1 MRASQTITINP
12 EVTQLA
18 SQVAANL
25 MKTYDTNSSTALE
38 NNEVSAAQIDAYKAL
53 GRVFVPTQFDIAG
66 YGAVLDANTD
76 GKVTQYD
83 LQKVAERYIGL
94 WTSIHGSVRT
104 ETVKR
109 AVKPVKTEEDLRRSE
124 LRKQISFIRKIF
136 EKYDAD
142 KSGYIGAE
150 EVTSLLEDTYKIM
163 GINRTFTQDDV
174 RSFMKMMEKDL
185 NGKVTYPEY
194 EECII
199 NSLMK
204 KGLNIH

>member
-12 EVTQLA
+12 EVSSLA

-25 MKTYDTNSSTALE
+25 MKTYDINNSTALE
-38 NNEVSAAQIDAYKAL
+38 NNEVAAAQIDAYKAL

-76 GKVTQYD
+76 GKITQYD
-83 LQKVAERYIGL
+83 IQRIAERYIGL
-94 WTSIHGSVRT
+94 WVGIHGSVRT

-109 AVKPVKTEEDLRRSE
+109 SVKPQRSEEDLKRSQ
-124 LRKQISFIRKIF
+124 LRKQLDFIRKIF
-136 EKYDAD
+136 EKYDVD
-142 KSGYIGAE
+142 HSGYIGAE
-150 EVTSLLEDTYKIM
+150 EVQSLLVDTYKIM

-174 RSFMKMMEKDL
+174 RSFMKMMDKDL
-185 NGKVTYPEY
+185 NGKVTYTEY
-194 EECII
+194 EDSII

-204 KGLNIH
+204 KGISV

>member
-12 EVTQLA
+12 EVSSLA

-25 MKTYDTNSSTALE
+25 MKTYDINNSTALE
-38 NNEVSAAQIDAYKAL
+38 NNEVAAAQIDAYKAL

-76 GKVTQYD
+76 GKITQYD
-83 LQKVAERYIGL
+83 IQRIAERYIGL
-94 WTSIHGSVRT
+94 WVGIHGSVRT

-109 AVKPVKTEEDLRRSE
+109 SVKPQRSEEDLKRSQ
-124 LRKQISFIRKIF
+124 LRKQLDFIRKIF
-136 EKYDAD
+136 EKYDVD
-142 KSGYIGAE
+142 RSGHIGAE
-150 EVTSLLEDTYKIM
+150 EVQSLLVDTYKIM

-174 RSFMKMMEKDL
+174 RSFMKMMDKDL
-185 NGKVTYPEY
+185 NGKVTYTEY
-194 EECII
+194 EDSII

-204 KGLNIH
+204 KGISV

>member
-12 EVTQLA
+12 EVQALA
-18 SQVAANL
+18 QQVAGNL
-25 MKTYDTNSSTALE
+25 MRSYDVNNSTALE
-38 NNEVSAAQIDAYKAL
+38 NSEVANAQVDAYKAL

-76 GKVTQYD
+76 GKITQED
-83 LQKVAERYIGL
+83 LQRVAERYIGL
-94 WTSIHGSVRT
+94 WVGIHGTVRT

-109 AVKPVKTEEDLRRSE
+109 SVRKEEDLKRSE
-124 LRKQISFIRKIF
+124 LRKQLSFIRKIF

-142 KSGYIGAE
+142 KSGSIGAE
-150 EVTSLLEDTYKIM
+150 EVLHLLEDTYKIM
-163 GINRTFTQDDV
+163 GINRSFTQDDV
-174 RSFMKMMEKDL
+174 RSFLKMMNKDL
-185 NGKVTYPEY
+185 DGQVTYPEY

-204 KGLNIH
+204 RSIHIE

>member
-12 EVTQLA
+12 EVTALA

-94 WTSIHGSVRT
+94 WTGLHGTVKT

-109 AVKPVKTEEDLRRSE
+109 AVRRTEEDLKRSE
-124 LRKQISFIRKIF
+124 LRKQISFIKKIF

-174 RSFMKMMEKDL
+174 RSFMKMMDKDL

-204 KGLNIH
+204 KGISV